1 MNFRALVIAALSS
14 AVLLVAQ
21 DKAEWFGLGINAYQ
35 KGNYGEAAVNFT
47 RAIELDSMNHIFWFN
62 RATCFVKMRDYDK
75 AIFDLQRTITLD
87 PMSANAYMQLAVV
100 LAETRR
106 HENAILAVSKAIELD
121 STLPKTH
128 YLRGRLYLSTGDTVA
143 ACSDLRVSS
152 ERGDPAA
159 RSLLKETCE
168 P

>member
-1 MNFRALVIAALSS
+1 MNARSYALTLVLAAT
-14 AVLLVAQ
+14 ALLAQ
-21 DKAEWFGLGINAYQ
+21 DKSEWFGLGINAYQ

-47 RAIELDSMNHIFWFN
+47 RAIELDSLNHIFWFN
-62 RATCFVKMRDYDK
+62 RATCFVKMREYDK
-75 AIFDLQRTITLD
+75 AAFDLQRTITLD
-87 PMSANAYMQLAVV
+87 PLAANAYMQLAVV

-106 HENAILAVSKAIELD
+106 HEPAIQAVSRAIELD

-128 YLRGRLYLSTGDTVA
+128 YLRGRLYLSTGDTLS
-143 ACSDLRVSS
+143 ACADLQRSS

-159 RSLLKETCE
+159 RQLFQEICE